1 MEETCRPPERRGFCK
16 RRFPTKFHAVAKGTP
31 YSWSNRYWYTGTA
44 VWWGQS
50 TYRRA
55 NVPGATTDVG
65 YSLKFF
71 E

>member
-1 MEETCRPPERRGFCK
+1 M
-16 RRFPTKFHAVAKGTP
+16 AKGTP

-44 VWWGQS
+44 VWWGNT

-55 NVPGATTDVG
+55 DVPGAATNIG